1 MEFTTLKVEQKNHYS
16 IVTINRPDKL
26 NALNNNVLSELR
38 QAFTNISTQNDVRCV
53 IITGAG
59 PKSFVA
65 GADIAEI
72 QKLDVTEAKIFAEF
86 GQSVF
91 SMIEESVK
99 PVIAAINGFALG
111 GGAELAWSCHIR
123 ICSENALFGQPEVDL
138 GLIPGYG
145 GTQRLPRLISSSMAA
160 QLLLTGE
167 KIDAAKALSLGL
179 VNAVYTQEELLT
191 KAEELASRISA
202 KPAMAVQNVLKS
214 LSATRQTGLNEG
226 LAVEALLFSLTC
238 GTEDFQEG
246 TSAFL
251 EKRKPV
257 FHHK

>member
-1 MEFTTLKVEQKNHYS
+1 MDLSTLLFEQKKNYA

-26 NALNNNVLSELR
+26 NALNNTVLTELK
-38 QAFTNISTQNDVRCV
+38 QVFSNLSVLDEIRCV
-53 IITGAG
+53 IVTGAG
-59 PKSFVA
+59 AKSFVA

-72 QKLDVTEAKIFAEF
+72 NKLDVPQAKVFAEF

-91 SMIEESVK
+91 SLIEEMNK

-145 GTQRLPRLISSSMAA
+145 GTQRLPRLISSSLAA

-167 KIDAAKALSLGL
+167 KIDAQKALALGL
-179 VNAVYTQEELLT
+179 VNNVFKPEELLP
-191 KAEELASRISA
+191 KAEELADKISA
-202 KPAMAVQNVLKS
+202 KPALAVQNILKA
-214 LSATRQTGLNEG
+214 LSSTRQTGLNEG
-226 LAVEALLFSLTC
+226 LAIEALLFSLTC
-238 GTEDFQEG
+238 GSDDFHEG
-246 TSAFL
+246 TKAFL
-251 EKRKPV
+251 EKRKAA
-257 FHHK
+257 FKHK

>member
-1 MEFTTLKVEQKNHYS
+1 MDLSALLLEIKTNYA

-26 NALNNNVLSELR
+26 NALNNTVLTELK
-38 QAFTNISTQNDVRCV
+38 QVFTNLSVMDDVRCV

-65 GADIAEI
+65 GADISEI
-72 QKLDVTEAKIFAEF
+72 NKLDVPQAKVFSEF

-91 SMIEESVK
+91 SLIEEFSK

-145 GTQRLPRLISSSMAA
+145 GTQRLPRLISSSTAA
-160 QLLLTGE
+160 QLLITGE
-167 KIDAAKALSLGL
+167 KFDAAKALSLGL
-179 VNAVYTQEELLT
+179 VNNVYKPEELMP
-191 KAEELASRISA
+191 KAEELAAKIAS
-202 KPAMAVQNVLKS
+202 KPALAVQNILKS
-214 LSATRQTGLNEG
+214 ISATRQTSLNEG
-226 LAVEALLFSLTC
+226 LALEALLFSLTC
-238 GTEDFQEG
+238 GTEDFIEG
-246 TSAFL
+246 TKAFL
-251 EKRKPV
+251 EKRKAI
-257 FHHK
+257 FKHK